1 MGDDELQRLTRLEVQ
16 FEHLQKAL
24 DDTYEK
30 VTAMHDLLLQA
41 KGAKYLIVGMA
52 AAAGFMS
59 SFAAK
64 LFPFM
69 GSLPK

>member
-1 MGDDELQRLTRLEVQ
+1 MNDDDLQRLTRLEVQ
-16 FEHLQKAL
+16 FEHLSKAL
-24 DDTYEK
+24 DDTHKK
-30 VTAMHDLLLQA
+30 VTDMHELLLQA

-52 AAAGFMS
+52 AIAGFAS